1 MKSAKLSVK
10 NTSKGQIGMDFERGL
25 EQLKE
30 IAEQAG
36 WYQDVLPFEA
46 ALRISLRDERLYS
59 WAPQTRSE
67 QLRAVDQLNGLCLK
81 RLNRSFNEL
90 CEDIV
95 PFLATQPARLE
106 RAPGATLCLY
116 SSEDEIFYRAL
127 RTALSLWQQQ
137 GKLTWLEERAG
148 DAIASVTQ
156 EHLRQAELILLLCSA
171 DFFADTACYAAM
183 QLALQEHQRRQ
194 VPVVPILARACAW
207 EESACAHLKILPEN
221 KRPLNEWAHPDQAYE
236 EIRRSLIHLL

>member
-106 RAPGATLCLY
+106 RAPG
-116 SSEDEIFYRAL
+116 
-127 RTALSLWQQQ
+127 
-137 GKLTWLEERAG
+137 
-148 DAIASVTQ
+148 
-156 EHLRQAELILLLCSA
+156 
-171 DFFADTACYAAM
+171 
-183 QLALQEHQRRQ
+183 
-194 VPVVPILARACAW
+194 
-207 EESACAHLKILPEN
+207 
-221 KRPLNEWAHPDQAYE
+221 
-236 EIRRSLIHLL
+236 